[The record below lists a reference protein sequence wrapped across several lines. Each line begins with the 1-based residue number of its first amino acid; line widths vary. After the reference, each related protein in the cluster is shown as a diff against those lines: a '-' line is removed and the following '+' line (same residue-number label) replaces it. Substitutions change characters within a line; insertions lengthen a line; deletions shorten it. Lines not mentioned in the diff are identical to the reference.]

1 MQNCYTHRKAH
12 RAHNNR
18 EWQYMTVRVRCS
30 FVKLSWN
37 SDVECWFEALPETLT
52 VDATAYV
59 SSEQTSN
66 SGAVV
71 TFQWI
76 CLKNETEIN
85 ATNFDHYTTS
95 SKYCSVCLSICACVC
110 VHICVCICSFINVC
124 VRVCL
129 SMYVVCVEA
138 CWHVCSIKTVLNWR
152 MLTW

>member
-1 MQNCYTHRKAH
+1 
-12 RAHNNR
+12 
-18 EWQYMTVRVRCS
+18 MTVRVRCS
-30 FVKLSWN
+30 FVKLSLN

-95 SKYCSVCLSICACVC
+95 SKYTVLFVCLSVHVCVFIFVYASVASLMCVC
-110 VHICVCICSFINVC
+110 VCVCLCMLYVWKPVGTS
-124 VRVCL
+124 VRL
-129 SMYVVCVEA
+129 
-138 CWHVCSIKTVLNWR
+138 KR
-152 MLTW
+152 F